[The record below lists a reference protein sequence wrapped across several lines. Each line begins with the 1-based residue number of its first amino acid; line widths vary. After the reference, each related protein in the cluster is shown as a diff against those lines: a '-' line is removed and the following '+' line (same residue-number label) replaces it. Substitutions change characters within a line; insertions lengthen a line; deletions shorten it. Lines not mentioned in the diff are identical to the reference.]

1 MKIIKVPKILG
12 YTKVVKKKVSL
23 RITKDVKIPTNG
35 LSYEERIRRE
45 QEGIER
51 REQKVIAYLMADR
64 AASKVRERVAKAKK
78 VKHEFQVGCVRDK
91 FTFYKT
97 LVWYT

>member
-1 MKIIKVPKILG
+1 MKYIKVPQMLS
-12 YTKVVKKKVSL
+12 YTKVEKKKINL
-23 RITKDVKIPTNG
+23 RVTKDVKIPTHG
-35 LSYEERIRRE
+35 LSYEERVRRE
-45 QEGIER
+45 QEAMEER
-51 REQKVIAYLMADR
+51 ERKMIAYLMSAKE
-64 AASKVRERVAKAKK
+64 ASRVREKVAKAKK